1 MNTCFMKNPLLIF
14 ALAAFCLIT
23 TSCGGNGA
31 HQGKDTVK
39 NVYGSANDTTGS
51 SEGTIDTSKVSSAD
65 NSASGGTKAMRDTG
79 KQHAPAKNK

>member
-1 MNTCFMKNPLLIF
+1 MV
-14 ALAAFCLIT
+14 ALVAFCLIMA
-23 TSCGGNGA
+23 SCSGDSA

-65 NSASGGTKAMRDTG
+65 NSASGGTKPMLDSG
-79 KQHAPAKNK
+79 KQRAPAKNK